1 MSENYTQV
9 KDDWEVARV
18 LHLDQEEIK
27 RCAFQSVNLTAETEL
42 ALSHTYKDC
51 LFIGCTLPLGIKRR
65 SKDCLFL
72 PDMGETFHYRNHL
85 YTPEELYEG
94 YSPDNPQSYQ
104 TCYDGRVY
112 RHYIKMGKHASNVK
126 ETLARSMHDH
136 SISDCLREVLSHY
149 DEHKLVG
156 VMGGHSLSRTDDIYL
171 RVATLSKHLTEKGFL
186 MITGGGPGAMEAT
199 HLGAWMAGR
208 SDQELQEAHS
218 IMKVAE
224 RYTDKGWLETAWEVR
239 RRYPQKDYNSLGV
252 PTWLYGH
259 EPSTPLATMIAKY
272 FERIGDHAENIVEKA
287 KYIFDNGVHFTE
299 KGIQDLQK
307 IGQQAQESFSLSL
320 NALEDSSIDEVIDTK
335 RSEDVVDRMERE
347 MREHHMQRL
356 SEGKCST
363 SAGVA
368 FLDVIGDLERISDHA
383 DNIAGYVKSMLQ

>member
-199 HLGAWMAGR
+199 HLGA
-208 SDQELQEAHS
+208 
-218 IMKVAE
+218 
-224 RYTDKGWLETAWEVR
+224 
-239 RRYPQKDYNSLGV
+239 
-252 PTWLYGH
+252 
-259 EPSTPLATMIAKY
+259 
-272 FERIGDHAENIVEKA
+272 
-287 KYIFDNGVHFTE
+287 
-299 KGIQDLQK
+299 
-307 IGQQAQESFSLSL
+307 
-320 NALEDSSIDEVIDTK
+320 
-335 RSEDVVDRMERE
+335 
-347 MREHHMQRL
+347 
-356 SEGKCST
+356 
-363 SAGVA
+363 
-368 FLDVIGDLERISDHA
+368 
-383 DNIAGYVKSMLQ
+383 